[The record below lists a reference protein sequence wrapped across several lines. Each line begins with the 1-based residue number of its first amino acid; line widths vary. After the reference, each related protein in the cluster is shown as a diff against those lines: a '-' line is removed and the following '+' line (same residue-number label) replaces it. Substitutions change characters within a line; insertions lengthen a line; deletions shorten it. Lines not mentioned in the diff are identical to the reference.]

1 MNRILVP
8 EMKGK
13 VLVKNPLVFGMG
25 NIIIIRLLGNLQ
37 VPPVPNDKVSVRK
50 GIYILYQY
58 FPMISS
64 KNSLKM
70 NGGMVD
76 WNGIMLSSCGNCI
89 RKSIINSRYL
99 QYLFILLLQVRT

>member
-1 MNRILVP
+1 
-8 EMKGK
+8 
-13 VLVKNPLVFGMG
+13 
-25 NIIIIRLLGNLQ
+25 
-37 VPPVPNDKVSVRK
+37 
-50 GIYILYQY
+50 
-58 FPMISS
+58 MISS